1 MTVEIVDIIQTMGSL
16 ASIVLIPIWKSMN
29 ELRKG
34 QERTNVILARD
45 YVAKNECK
53 HKHDLLHSDIGRIHE
68 RIDELTDKTNA
79 K

>member
-1 MTVEIVDIIQTMGSL
+1 MTYEIFDVIQTVGST
-16 ASIVLIPIWKSMN
+16 ASIVLIPIWKSIN

-53 HKHDLLHSDIGRIHE
+53 DKHKLLHSDINRIQE
-68 RIDELTDKTNA
+68 RIDDLSGK
-79 K
+79 KS